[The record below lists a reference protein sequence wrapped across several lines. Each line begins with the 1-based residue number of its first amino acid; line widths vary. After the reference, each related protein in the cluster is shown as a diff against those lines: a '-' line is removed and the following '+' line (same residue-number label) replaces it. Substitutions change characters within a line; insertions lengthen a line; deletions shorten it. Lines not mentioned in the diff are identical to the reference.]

1 MGRRVYVMT
10 AVIGLILAGTP
21 SVAGMIP
28 ANASVSLALP
38 GATVPHVLRQ
48 ASPLVPSHPRAL
60 TTGTSFGSTTTLV
73 THPIYGSHGT
83 FFLWGNSVCG
93 NGCGPATLV
102 TVQNDGIWDPGH
114 TQKYCGA
121 FYGQV
126 GTYVDFWGARVFAVN
141 KEAIFSTLVDT
152 LSQLPSCGPTIRTT
166 TGPFYGS
173 KLTSFADVNG
183 DGYIDAI
190 AVNADRVYVKLGR
203 ADGTFGPTQSFT
215 TGPFFGSI
223 GTFFA
228 DVNGDH
234 KDDAIAVN
242 ASGTTVRLS
251 EGSAF
256 GPNGP
261 TNTTLVD
268 SAARLSFGDVTGDYK
283 ADAVRFANSRV
294 YVYPSNGTGAAFGTA
309 QAWTSSPFYGK
320 YASFVTAYSGGQ
332 TDPLQWIAAVFN
344 ADGIYAKFVN

>member
-21 SVAGMIP
+21 SVAGMSP
-28 ANASVSLALP
+28 ANASVSLAGP

-48 ASPLVPSHPRAL
+48 PFPLVPSHPRAL
-60 TTGTSFGSTTTLV
+60 PTGTSFGSTTTLV
-73 THPIYGSHGT
+73 THPRYGRYGT
-83 FFLWGNSVCG
+83 FFLWDFLCG
-93 NGCGPATLV
+93 NGCAPAVLV

-114 TQKYCGA
+114 TLKYSGP

-126 GTYVDFWGARVFAVN
+126 GTYVDFWGDHVFAVN
-141 KEAIFSTLVDT
+141 KDGIFSKLIDT
-152 LSQLPSCGPTIRTT
+152 VSQLPHIGSTVRMT

-173 KLTSFADVNG
+173 RLTSFADVNG
-183 DGYIDAI
+183 DGFIDAI
-190 AVNADRVYVKLGR
+190 AVNADRVYVKLGK
-203 ADGTFGPTQSFT
+203 ADGTFGPTQPFT
-215 TGPFFGSI
+215 TGPFFGSV

-228 DVNGDH
+228 DVNGDG
-234 KDDAIAVN
+234 KVDAIAVN
-242 ASGTTVRLS
+242 ASGTTLRLS
-251 EGSAF
+251 DGTVFGS
-256 GPNGP
+256 NGP

-268 SAARLSFGDVTGDYK
+268 SAARLSFGDVTGDGK

-294 YVYPSNGTGAAFGTA
+294 YVYPSNGTGTAFGTA
-309 QAWTSSPFYGK
+309 QAWTSSPFYGQ